1 MTEHLAQRLVNH
13 RHVGLTPKAI
23 SKFPFHHTESGLD
36 IATLV
41 VVLQEL
47 SALEH
52 EVVVHLAPLSP
63 TVASVMGREG
73 DEGDGSHAGDSFH
86 VLSSRVPL
94 VSGNLRDAKVV
105 CCRIDHRRQQ
115 RRIVR
120 IPVVNLDSRHD
131 VCFDPAHE
139 MALNPIVLF
148 PHLPVLVVKPAG
160 EARCGK
166 AGRIH
171 SKINLYR
178 LERQTT
184 LRDESFK
191 NRRHAGILKVVEDRV
206 IVRGLG
212 DKSFALCV
220 PKIGHKASPGNSRI
234 DLECRAKYGIGQ
246 GQTRATGFA
255 NMRLRDGTA
264 QVVKQRLE
272 FVFLVRLGGVV
283 RRPVLRVG
291 RGLLR
296 DREVFRNRCSA
307 VRVFFPRR
315 DIGHS
320 VDVLAHHPAKFIIW
334 TGTRRRL
341 MPDVDNVSSLAS
353 LRRNNPTCS
362 GVANSSSL
370 GKLDASLL
378 SGFHHFATLIMLL
391 QCSYNVARCQE
402 ESARTFFLTRSY
414 MAATLWHMAK
424 SKKKAATKSLK
435 DEVVRFRVSAEQKQ
449 AFEEAAQRDGLDV
462 SAWIRRVALKEAG
475 ALPEAK

>member
-1 MTEHLAQRLVNH
+1 MTEHLAQRLVDH

-23 SKFPFHHTESGLD
+23 SKLPLHHTESGLH

-47 SALEH
+47 IALEH
-52 EVVVHLAPLSP
+52 EVVVHLAPRSTP
-63 TVASVMGREG
+63 IASVMGREG
-73 DEGDGSHAGDSFH
+73 DERNGSNAGDSLRVFPSCIA
-86 VLSSRVPL
+86 LISR
-94 VSGNLRDAKVV
+94 NLRDAKVV
-105 CCRIDHRRQQ
+105 CRRIDHCRQQ
-115 RRIVR
+115 RRVVR
-120 IPVVNLDSRHD
+120 MAVVNLDSRDD
-131 VCFDPAHE
+131 VGLDSAHE
-139 MALNPIVLF
+139 MALDPIVLF
-148 PHLPVLVVKPAG
+148 PNLPVLVVKPAG
-160 EARCGK
+160 ETRRCK

-171 SKINLYR
+171 RKINLYR
-178 LERQTT
+178 LERQTA
-184 LRDESFK
+184 LRDERLE
-191 NRRHAGILKVVEDRV
+191 NRCQAGILKVVEDRV

-255 NMRLRDGTA
+255 NMRLRDGAA

-272 FVFLVRLGGVV
+272 FVFLVRLGGIV
-283 RRPVLRVG
+283 RGPVLRVG

-296 DREVFRNRCSA
+296 DREMFRNGCSA

-341 MPDVDNVSSLAS
+341 MPDVDNVSPLAS

-370 GKLDASLL
+370 GKFNASLL
-378 SGFHHFATLIMLL
+378 SGFHHFATLILLL
-391 QCSYNVARCQE
+391 QCSYNVARCQV